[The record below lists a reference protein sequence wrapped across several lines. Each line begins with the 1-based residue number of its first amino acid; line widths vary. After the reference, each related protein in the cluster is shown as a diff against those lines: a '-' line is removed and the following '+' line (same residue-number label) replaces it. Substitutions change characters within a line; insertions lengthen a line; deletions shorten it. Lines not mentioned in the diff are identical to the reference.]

1 MKLTIALFLI
11 VSILAFASPGGT
23 QECAP
28 INVTS
33 LGLCT
38 LIEMDCVVG
47 NAVLPCSAI
56 FCMFSNDK
64 ELFVFFQIQCREA

>member
-1 MKLTIALFLI
+1 MKRTIALFLT
-11 VSILAFASPGGT
+11 VSILAFVSPAAT
-23 QECAP
+23 QACAP
-28 INVTS
+28 IDVTS

-38 LIEMDCVVG
+38 LIEMVCIVE